1 MTQTLPQVWTEGFR
15 RETMEELRLAA
26 ARRFRRFQLP
36 STASEWQSR
45 RRQLLEVL
53 RRKLVLEVDHDLPL
67 DCRWTGEVACAG
79 YAIRQLYYQSR
90 PGVYVTG
97 SLYVPE
103 GAGPFP
109 GVAVL
114 HGHWAQ
120 GHLAPKIQAMGHIL
134 AQRGYVVLSVDAFG
148 SGERCT
154 EHGVFEYHGGQIG
167 GRLLNVGES
176 LMGFQ
181 VVDNMRA
188 VDLLQSLPFVDGSRI
203 GATGGSGG
211 GNQTMYLAA
220 FDERVLAAAP
230 VVSVGTY
237 QSYVGGAN
245 CICELL
251 PDGLEICEES
261 SLLALAAP
269 RALLICNAMHDINP
283 TFHVP
288 EMLRSQAEARKV
300 YAALGVPGKLA
311 TLAFNAEHSYPD
323 EVRSAVLGF
332 FDYHL
337 CGRGACLPAPL
348 PAYQEQPEEKLMVFA
363 RGARPLEVCSI
374 EDYVARRAAALRST
388 ARGTAAELRS
398 VLRLTEE
405 SLAWLDDLYTEQ
417 GWRKLC
423 VTGTRGRML
432 PLLWREGRSG
442 RCRVMASSGG
452 KPGLAGTA
460 LLEAAL
466 ASDDAVLL
474 FDHYGTGECGYVD
487 TGTRRDQHLLSRS
500 LMWLGRRLMGEWVQD
515 WLLVAAAVRRLCPG
529 VRLVWQGFGDSGVA
543 ALFAVVCEGGEDV
556 AEVVM
561 AKSAATLA
569 QPGETMACCIPDIL
583 IWGDLDHAASLAPCP
598 VRRED

>member
-1 MTQTLPQVWTEGFR
+1 
-15 RETMEELRLAA
+15 MEALRSEAG
-26 ARRFRRFQLP
+26 RRFRRFQLP
-36 STASEWQSR
+36 QTATEWQTR
-45 RRQLLEVL
+45 RQQLLEAL
-53 RRKLVLEVDHDLPL
+53 RRKLTLTVDHALSL
-67 DCRWTGEVACAG
+67 DCRWTSEVKCAG

-97 SLYVPE
+97 SMYVPE
-103 GAGPFP
+103 GTGPFP
-109 GVAVL
+109 GVMVL
-114 HGHWAQ
+114 HGHWPQ

-134 AQRGYVVLSVDAFG
+134 AQKGYVVFSVDAFG

-154 EHGVFEYHGGQIG
+154 EHGVYEYHGGQIG

-181 VVDNMRA
+181 IIDNMRA
-188 VDLLQSLPFVDGSRI
+188 VDVLQSLPFVDGSKI

-261 SLLALAAP
+261 SLLALTAP
-269 RALLICNAMHDINP
+269 RALLICNAMHDSNP

-288 EMLRSQAEARKV
+288 EMLRSQTEARKV
-300 YAALGVPGKLA
+300 YLALGVPEKLA

-337 CGRGACLPAPL
+337 RGQGACLPAPL
-348 PAYQEQPEEKLMVFA
+348 PPCNEQPEEKLMVFA
-363 RGARPLEVCSI
+363 KGARPPEVCNI
-374 EDYVARRAAALRST
+374 DDYVARRAAALKKT
-388 ARGTAAELRS
+388 ARGTAAELRP
-398 VLRLTEE
+398 VLRVAEE
-405 SLAWLDDLYTEQ
+405 ELVWLDDLYTEK
-417 GWRKLC
+417 GCWRKWC
-423 VTGTRGRML
+423 VTGTSGRML

-442 RCRVMASSGG
+442 QCRIMATPVG
-452 KPGLAGTA
+452 KASLADTA
-460 LLEAAL
+460 QLADALE
-466 ASDDAVLL
+466 SDDAVLL
-474 FDHYGTGECGYVD
+474 FDHYGTGECGFVD
-487 TGTRRDQHLLSRS
+487 TGSRRDQHLLSRS
-500 LMWLGRRLMGEWVQD
+500 LMWLGRRLMGEWTQD
-515 WLLVAAAVRRLCPG
+515 WLLVAEAVRRINPG
-529 VRLVWQGFGDSGVA
+529 VCMTWHGFGDSGVA
-543 ALFAVVCEGGEDV
+543 ALFAAVCGGSKDL

-561 AKSAATLA
+561 IKSASTLA
-569 QPGETMACCIPDIL
+569 LPGETMACCIPDIL
-583 IWGDLDHAASLAPCP
+583 IWGDLDHATSLAPCP
-598 VRRED
+598 VRREE